1 MTTTIIGSIVRTV
14 LAAAGGAGLVSAG
27 EIQQLIGAVSVL
39 ITVGWSI
46 AQKIQAQRQA
56 PPQ

>member
-1 MTTTIIGSIVRTV
+1 V